1 MAYKFKRKCEEV
13 DNALQ
18 STLEVDCN
26 RDLIHL
32 EEEHSALMINEE
44 ENVKAI
50 QNNSVSDIEKLN
62 EVQIQNNTGNSE
74 NVKTDAECEK
84 EISDFI
90 LEVYDKLEE
99 NGEKIVEDKD
109 CDTDKKNEKLH
120 ICEICNKR
128 YVHRTG
134 LVWHMRAHTGER
146 PFLCNHCGNNILI
159 FTLLQDRNF

>member
-1 MAYKFKRKCEEV
+1 
-13 DNALQ
+13 
-18 STLEVDCN
+18 
-26 RDLIHL
+26 
-32 EEEHSALMINEE
+32 MINEE
-44 ENVKAI
+44 EKVKII
-50 QNNSVSDIEKLN
+50 QNDSVLEIQKLN
-62 EVQIQNNTGNSE
+62 EVQIESDRENIE
-74 NVKTDAECEK
+74 NVNKTDAECEK

-99 NGEKIVEDKD
+99 NGEKIVENKD
-109 CDTDKKNEKLH
+109 CDANKKNEKLH

-159 FTLLQDRNF
+159 FTLSLLLNTLSASDL